1 MCAFYNPTNEEI
13 SNKMYETYG
22 INAAHPVLPH
32 HTKVEVTYNKKK
44 LLVTINDIR
53 RNINSTGEILL
64 LSREAANIFNI
75 KDEGLVPC
83 QITIPLIEN
92 NWYLKGLMYL
102 LPYISLMALLRF
114 L

>member
-22 INAAHPVLPH
+22 INAAHSVLPH

-75 KDEGLVPC
+75 RDEGLVPC

-102 LPYISLMALLRF
+102 LPYISLMALLRI